1 MKYTISKGIK
11 KRAVRICMYAVE
23 GCGKTTWA
31 SQFPDPLFID
41 TEDGSFE
48 LDVNRFPKPETWA
61 DLLGMVDAV
70 IAGDA
75 ECKTLVIDTADR
87 AEELLTKAL
96 LSESGKSSIEDFGY
110 GKGYVM
116 VAERFTKDLLNRLDR
131 VIAKG
136 INVIITAHAVMRKV
150 ESPEDPPYDHWELSL
165 SRKVGPK
172 IKEWTD
178 ILLFANY
185 EITVVEDNG
194 RNKAKGKAK
203 RVMFANHSATYDAK
217 NRFNLPDK
225 MPLSFEP
232 MKKIIEGTS
241 KPQKERNK
249 LEIDTPVTEPVD
261 TTLEDVRDVLLRRL
275 SDQGIDQLRLEAWC
289 VATGRLAPGSGY
301 MDLSGTQAEGML
313 KNIDILIKELKKG
326 EANK

>member
-1 MKYTISKGIK
+1 MKYQISKGIK

-31 SQFPDPLFID
+31 SHFPDPLFID

-61 DLLGMVDAV
+61 DLLGMIDAV
-70 IAGDA
+70 IAGEV
-75 ECKTLVIDTADR
+75 ECRTLVLDTADR

-96 LSESGKSSIEDFGY
+96 LAESGKSSIEDYGY

-136 INVIITAHAVMRKV
+136 INVVITAHAVMRKV

-172 IKEWTD
+172 VKEWTD

-185 EITVVEDNG
+185 EITVIEDNG

-232 MKKIIEGTS
+232 MKRIIEGTAE
-241 KPQKERNK
+241 PQKDRTS
-249 LEIDTPVTEPVD
+249 LQIDTPVTGPVES
-261 TTLEDVRDVLLRRL
+261 TLEDPRDVLIRRL
-275 SDQGIDQLRLEAWC
+275 ADQGIDRLRFEAWL
-289 VATGRLAPGSGY
+289 VATGRLAPASTY
-301 MDLSGTQAEGML
+301 MDLSGTQANSM
-313 KNIDILIKELKKG
+313 IDHIDTLVSELKKG
-326 EANK
+326 E

>member
-11 KRAVRICMYAVE
+11 KRAIRICMYAVE

-31 SQFPDPLFID
+31 SHFPDPLFID

-48 LDVNRFPKPETWA
+48 LDVNRFPKPETWS

-70 IAGDA
+70 ISGDV
-75 ECKTLVIDTADR
+75 ECKTLVLDTADR
-87 AEELLTKAL
+87 AEELLVKAL
-96 LSESGKSSIEDFGY
+96 LAESGKASIEDFGY

-116 VAERFTKDLLNRLDR
+116 VAERFTKDLLNRLDK

-136 INVIITAHAVMRKV
+136 INVVVTAHAVMRKV

-172 IKEWTD
+172 VKEWTD
-178 ILLFANY
+178 VLLFANY

-217 NRFNLPDK
+217 KQVQSAGQDAA
-225 MPLSFEP
+225 
-232 MKKIIEGTS
+232 
-241 KPQKERNK
+241 
-249 LEIDTPVTEPVD
+249 
-261 TTLEDVRDVLLRRL
+261 
-275 SDQGIDQLRLEAWC
+275 QL
-289 VATGRLAPGSGY
+289 
-301 MDLSGTQAEGML
+301 
-313 KNIDILIKELKKG
+313 
-326 EANK
+326 